1 MAASDRIH
9 GSHGSVKIDKTGGA
23 LAVDVASLNKWSLS
37 MATDKVDVTCFGD
50 TNKIYVQGLP
60 DVKGSIAGFWDKTDR
75 TMFEIAMGTVSALL
89 KLAPSTLDPTY
100 LFSGLAWLD
109 ASIDVSAD
117 GAVSISGDFVA
128 AGPWAMEPAIVP

>member
-9 GSHGSVKIDKTGGA
+9 GSHGQVMMDKTGGA
-23 LAVDVASLNKWSLS
+23 TAVAVASLNKWSLS

-60 DVKGSIAGFWDKTDR
+60 DVKGSVGGFWDKTDR
-75 TMFEIAMGTVSALL
+75 SLFEVAMGTVAASL
-89 KLAPSTLDPTY
+89 KLIPSSLAATY
-100 LFSGLAWLD
+100 FFSGLAWLD

-117 GAVSISGDFVA
+117 GAVSVSGDFVA
-128 AGPWAMEPAIVP
+128 AGPWTIAPAF